1 MNTLHINVI
10 PVPGEGDRLAVFV
23 ESSRLTASRLLYI
36 LGVVNILPL
45 IEHNRILTKD
55 QLTLCFYH
63 TLLFF
68 LHVPIDQLQEM
79 CSAFGWP
86 LSAPRP
92 PPPYSQSPLCI
103 ADKGEMYCI
112 TLIFFRKK
120 NNILYH

>member
-10 PVPGEGDRLAVFV
+10 PVPGEGYRLAVFV

-63 TLLFF
+63 NLLFF
-68 LHVPIDQLQEM
+68 LHEPIDQLQEM

-86 LSAPRP
+86 LSVPRP
-92 PPPYSQSPLCI
+92 PLQSKPTVHC
-103 ADKGEMYCI
+103 
-112 TLIFFRKK
+112 
-120 NNILYH
+120 